1 MMCALSNA
9 RSAIPACAFRSV
21 SKRDSY
27 AVLDKRYLRA
37 VAGDTRERGRFVFT
51 EESLIRAEFSDYF
64 MHSPN
69 VFRPAAL
76 DLPMW
81 SRPAM
86 LGSIRKRA
94 SVWRGPVRSSFP
106 LGVPQRHYT
115 CSNKIVKVT
124 GLQALR
130 DYCVA
135 VIKSFLRKFHFWK
148 WGRRKWAGRSEDC
161 RPPAYG
167 GDIAP
172 TCAAP
177 HATTICRSKSTNAP
191 WAIRRGSGSC
201 PHRSSFRTLLRQ
213 F

>member
-1 MMCALSNA
+1 MRASA
-9 RSAIPACAFRSV
+9 AGSFSPSKVSFGRSSPI
-21 SKRDSY
+21 
-27 AVLDKRYLRA
+27 
-37 VAGDTRERGRFVFT
+37 T
-51 EESLIRAEFSDYF
+51 F

-69 VFRPAAL
+69 FFRPAAL

-94 SVWRGPVRSSFP
+94 SASRGSCSF
-106 LGVPQRHYT
+106 
-115 CSNKIVKVT
+115 IVFKLRFLSA
-124 GLQALR
+124 LQALR

-135 VIKSFLRKFHFWK
+135 VLKRFLRKFHFWR
-148 WGRRKWAGRSEDC
+148 WGRRKWAGRSEDYR
-161 RPPAYG
+161 RPAHG
-167 GDIAP
+167 GDIASS
-172 TCAAP
+172 CAAP

>member
-1 MMCALSNA
+1 MREVRFQRAL
-9 RSAIPACAFRSV
+9 FG
-21 SKRDSY
+21 
-27 AVLDKRYLRA
+27 RYLNATPMPSWTNGTFGQWRA
-37 VAGDTRERGRFVFT
+37 IHASAAGLFSPSKVSFGRSSPITSCTLRTFLDRPR
-51 EESLIRAEFSDYF
+51 LI
-64 MHSPN
+64 
-69 VFRPAAL
+69 
-76 DLPMW
+76 MW

-115 CSNKIVKVT
+115 CSDKILKVT
-124 GLQALR
+124 ALQALR

-148 WGRRKWAGRSEDC
+148 WGRRKWADC
-161 RPPAYG
+161 RRPAYG